1 MLESPAEFLY
11 LELFKRPNAIYKLD
25 LRSNDKELN
34 NIQYRPLLGV
44 RYTYKQ
50 YIFMFPV
57 NCFTFYETDTL
68 ISHAYLTIY
77 I

>member
-50 YIFMFPV
+50 YIFMFSV
-57 NCFTFYETDTL
+57 NCFTFYEIQTHL
-68 ISHAYLTIY
+68 YHMHI
-77 I
+77 